1 MKIPIMEWM
10 EKLTG
15 MLKEEFGQS
24 LLFVGLQGSYRR
36 GEATQNSDIDIVVI
50 LEQLSLSEL
59 KRYRMLIRSMPY
71 KEKACGFICG
81 KEELQSWPKYDLFQL
96 CYDTKAFYGTLDSL
110 VPEIEQV
117 DIADAVR
124 INAANLYHM
133 ACHSFLFAEDKGKCL
148 KDLYKGAFYLLQA
161 RCFLKTGKYGST
173 KAELLDMLE
182 GVDREILETGIYWDG
197 SEANIDH
204 LYQKLIQWCGNY
216 IK

>member
-1 MKIPIMEWM
+1 M
-10 EKLTG
+10 
-15 MLKEEFGQS
+15 
-24 LLFVGLQGSYRR
+24 
-36 GEATQNSDIDIVVI
+36 
-50 LEQLSLSEL
+50 
-59 KRYRMLIRSMPY
+59 
-71 KEKACGFICG
+71 
-81 KEELQSWPKYDLFQL
+81 
-96 CYDTKAFYGTLDSL
+96 DSL

-173 KAELLDMLE
+173 KAELLGMLDR
-182 GVDREILETGIYWDG
+182 VDREILETGIYWEE

-204 LYQKLIQWCGNY
+204 LYQKLLQWCGNY